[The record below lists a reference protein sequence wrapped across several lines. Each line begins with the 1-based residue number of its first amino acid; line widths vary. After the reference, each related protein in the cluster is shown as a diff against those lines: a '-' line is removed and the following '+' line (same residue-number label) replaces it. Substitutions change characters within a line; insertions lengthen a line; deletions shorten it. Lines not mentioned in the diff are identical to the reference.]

1 MVKEKLIEMELEFD
15 MESILSD
22 FELNIMK
29 AVDQMMPNVDIL
41 GCFFFI
47 SKRH

>member
-1 MVKEKLIEMELEFD
+1 MVKEKLIELELEFD
-15 MESILSD
+15 IESILSD

-41 GCFFFI
+41 GCLLFNAFL
-47 SKRH
+47 K